1 MARLQGRVRV
11 HMPQCYGT
19 CLKTSEL
26 AAMSY
31 AFDDWGLDASMEEVR
46 ARLGKWM
53 VTEEDEGFEAHAL
66 ALFRWQAHHNVT
78 YRAFVQALRI
88 EPLEVSRVEDI
99 PFMPVEMFKS
109 HEVKSGEWAT
119 QHVFRS
125 SGTTRTV
132 QRAQHHLD
140 AGGLA
145 WYGRVARQA
154 WTSQWGSSVDAW
166 SWLGLLPGYL
176 GREDASL
183 LTMVS
188 DFMTVA
194 DGSDEGMLMHD
205 HGELMV
211 RLTEW
216 AGDPQRRPLVLFGV
230 TWAVLDWL
238 DALERNP
245 SELDKVPWHCV
256 TLMDTGGM
264 KGRGVEPIREEVQS
278 RIRGVLPEL
287 ALSSEYGMTEMLSQ
301 GYALDGVHHTF
312 PKWAMPL
319 VRESRD
325 PRSERLRDKVGRLD
339 MVDLANV
346 QSCAFLAT
354 KDAAKETDKGLVLLG
369 RQDDAEV
376 RGCSL
381 LAAP

>member
-1 MARLQGRVRV
+1 
-11 HMPQCYGT
+11 
-19 CLKTSEL
+19 
-26 AAMSY
+26 MSY

-66 ALFRWQAHHNVT
+66 ALFRWQAHHNLT

-88 EPLEVSRVEDI
+88 EPHEVSRVEDI

-119 QHVFRS
+119 EHVFRS

-154 WTSQWGSSVDAW
+154 WTSQWGAPVDAW

-194 DGSDEGMLMHD
+194 DGSEEGMLMHD

-238 DALERNP
+238 DALEKNP
-245 SELDKVPWHCV
+245 SAVHEVPWHRV

-287 ALSSEYGMTEMLSQ
+287 AFSSEYGMTEMLSQ

-312 PKWAMPL
+312 PKWAMPFGA
-319 VRESRD
+319 RIE
-325 PRSERLRDKVGRLD
+325 RSSFGTVERPSGKVGHGG
-339 MVDLANV
+339 
-346 QSCAFLAT
+346 SCQCSELAFLAT
-354 KDAAKETDKGLVLLG
+354 KDAAKETVKGLVLLG